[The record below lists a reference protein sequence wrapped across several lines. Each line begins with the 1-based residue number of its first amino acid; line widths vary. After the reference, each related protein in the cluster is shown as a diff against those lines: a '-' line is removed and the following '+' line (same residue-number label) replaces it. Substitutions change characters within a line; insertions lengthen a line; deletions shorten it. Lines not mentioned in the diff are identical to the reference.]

1 MVKKIFISHSHGD
14 TSVASAL
21 VDLIESCCG
30 VNAAEI
36 FCSSVEGLGGKNG
49 KILSKDVREK
59 LLESDFVITYLSKNY
74 RNSEFCLAELGAIW
88 ILSEKKNFIPLS
100 DPSLSDSVFNGVI
113 AGVNIGCVNDETIHN
128 MIDEIGKKY
137 PKEVSSIRIARKI
150 KKFIEDYPQN
160 VKMCEPGFFVS
171 EEDWEIMK
179 DELEEA
185 HEKQK
190 ELENELKK
198 LKKANELLKKAKNK
212 EDVEKA
218 ELAACDDVI
227 EQYKVLVERV
237 NDSSCDFNRFTKRFI
252 LLDNYNMENSDD
264 INYYADN
271 VTESV
276 SNDYLRRNEDSNWP
290 DVNYSEETV
299 QEYVSALDELKEF
312 LDDPENVEDLLKYFK
327 SKKIRFNTNQLKFY
341 QAILGI

>member
-14 TSVASAL
+14 KSVASAL

-74 RNSEFCLAELGAIW
+74 RNSEFCLAELGAVW

-100 DPSLSDSVFNGVI
+100 DPSLSDSVFNGVV

-185 HEKQK
+185 LEKQK
-190 ELENELKK
+190 KLENELEK
-198 LKKANELLKKAKNK
+198 LKRANELLKKARNK
-212 EDVEKA
+212 EDVEKV
-218 ELAACDDVI
+218 ELAACEDVI
-227 EQYKVLVERV
+227 EQYEILLKKVKGRL
-237 NDSSCDFNRFTKRFI
+237 SDFNKYTRRFI
-252 LLDNYNMENSDD
+252 LLNNYGIKNPDKIEEYGDEIAES
-264 INYYADN
+264 IAD
-271 VTESV
+271 
-276 SNDYLRRNEDSNWP
+276 DYLYEDDYGWP
-290 DVNYSEETV
+290 SVNNDEETV
-299 QEYVSALDELKEF
+299 KEYVRTLNELRDF
-312 LDDPENVEDLLKYFK
+312 LDDPNNVDVLDKYFK
-327 SKKIRFNTNQLKFY
+327 SENIKFNTNSLKFY
-341 QAILGI
+341 RSILDI